1 MKNCKPGPAH
11 RFKETLEQFFE
22 SVNLQ
27 AQDRDANQIPD
38 LESFIDIR
46 RDTSG
51 CKSTFDLIEYAYD
64 LDVPQEVLEH
74 PVLEALKQGSNDLV
88 AWSNVSSPPHA
99 SHCHLLNSQFQDIFS
114 YNVEQARGD
123 DTHNLI
129 PIFMEHH
136 NMNLQQAV
144 DKVGELCKNTIDAFI
159 SNLERIP
166 DFGDEQVNREVK
178 LYVQG
183 LQDWIVGSL
192 HWSFETERYF
202 GKDGLKVKETRIVNL
217 LPKKVEED

>member
-1 MKNCKPGPAH
+1 MLRMLN
-11 RFKETLEQFFE
+11 
-22 SVNLQ
+22 
-27 AQDRDANQIPD
+27 
-38 LESFIDIR
+38 
-46 RDTSG
+46 
-51 CKSTFDLIEYAYD
+51 
-64 LDVPQEVLEH
+64 VP
-74 PVLEALKQGSNDLV
+74 
-88 AWSNVSSPPHA
+88 
-99 SHCHLLNSQFQDIFS
+99 FQDIFS

-129 PIFMEHH
+129 PIFMKHH
-136 NMNLQQAV
+136 NMNLQEAV
-144 DKVGELCKNTIDAFI
+144 DMVGKLCKDTIDAFI

-166 DFGDEQVNREVK
+166 DFGDERVNQEVK

-217 LPKKVEED
+217 LPKRGED

>member
-1 MKNCKPGPAH
+1 MVQRKFPTHICH
-11 RFKETLEQFFE
+11 CCT
-22 SVNLQ
+22 
-27 AQDRDANQIPD
+27 
-38 LESFIDIR
+38 
-46 RDTSG
+46 
-51 CKSTFDLIEYAYD
+51 Y
-64 LDVPQEVLEH
+64 
-74 PVLEALKQGSNDLV
+74 SNT
-88 AWSNVSSPPHA
+88 H
-99 SHCHLLNSQFQDIFS
+99 FQDIFS

-136 NMNLQQAV
+136 SMNLQEAV

-166 DFGDEQVNREVK
+166 DFEDERVNREVK

-217 LPKKVEED
+217 LPKRAEEN